1 MIHDKTDK
9 RKNMHRRA
17 FVFALA
23 MSLAALLPVQAFAGP
38 GYMQWLSPF
47 EQLVDSMIGFMGII
61 GKGLLGWALFEVAT
75 ALFSHD
81 TSQMPQAL
89 RRIGAG
95 TILIFIE
102 TIIAAMT
109 STHPAAPATQVP
121 DQALEAARIVQAA
134 VQFYF

>member
-1 MIHDKTDK
+1 MIYHMTNKERER
-9 RKNMHRRA
+9 RKKSFAAALTISIIAAMTMQ
-17 FVFALA
+17 VFAA
-23 MSLAALLPVQAFAGP
+23 P

-47 EQLVDSMIGFMGII
+47 EQLVNSMISFMGII

-102 TIIAAMT
+102 TIISAMT
-109 STHPAAPATQVP
+109 TTQTTTPPTP
-121 DQALEAARIVQAA
+121 DADIVADVA
-134 VQFYF
+134 SRFMF

>member
-1 MIHDKTDK
+1 MIYHMTNKERER
-9 RKNMHRRA
+9 RKKA
-17 FVFALA
+17 FA
-23 MSLAALLPVQAFAGP
+23 AALTISIIAAMTMQAFAAP

-47 EQLVDSMIGFMGII
+47 EQLVNSMISFMGII

-102 TIIAAMT
+102 TIISAMT
-109 STHPAAPATQVP
+109 TTQTTTPTTPDADIVAEVAT
-121 DQALEAARIVQAA
+121 R
-134 VQFYF
+134 FMF

>member
-1 MIHDKTDK
+1 MNSNLKNK
-9 RKNMHRRA
+9 ELLRRKKA
-17 FVFALA
+17 FAATLTISLMAALTVQVFAA
-23 MSLAALLPVQAFAGP
+23 PG

-47 EQLVDSMIGFMGII
+47 EQLVNAMISFMGII

-102 TIIAAMT
+102 TIISAMT
-109 STHPAAPATQVP
+109 NTQASVVTTPEVP
-121 DQALEAARIVQAA
+121 DVAAIVAS
-134 VQFYF
+134 YFLL

>member
-1 MIHDKTDK
+1 MNSNLKNK
-9 RKNMHRRA
+9 ELLRRKKA
-17 FVFALA
+17 FAAALTISLMAALTVQVFAA
-23 MSLAALLPVQAFAGP
+23 PG

-47 EQLVDSMIGFMGII
+47 EQLVNAMISFMGII

-102 TIIAAMT
+102 TIISAMT
-109 STHPAAPATQVP
+109 NTQAPAVTTPEVP
-121 DQALEAARIVQAA
+121 DVATIAAS
-134 VQFYF
+134 YFLF